1 MKKFI
6 FAFLAFSYSFI
17 AFSQSPD
24 NSPGTEDIGLDQQI
38 DLAFE
43 PVSAFFT
50 RVIFF
55 EVFETPF
62 VLILLVASAAFFTLY
77 FGFPNI
83 RYFWRAIQTVRGKYE
98 DIEKH
103 GAAILYGED
112 GISQGQDLNKV
123 DDIEEHLVSLE
134 NELAVDGDIVDTIR
148 DESSAGEV
156 SHFQALATAVSGTVG
171 NGNIAGVALAIALG
185 GPGATFWMIVCG
197 LLGMS
202 TKFVECTLGVQ
213 YRDVGPDGTVYG
225 GPMYYLTKGL
235 KEKGFKNLGKIAAV
249 LFSIFCIGGSFGGG
263 NAAQSNQA
271 TIVIKELFDW
281 QSTAA
286 GAIVGVVLAV
296 LVGIIIIGGIKRIA
310 KVTEK
315 IVPFM
320 AVLYILCCLFI
331 IFSNFTLIDDAFALI
346 VQEAFNPTAV
356 GVGSLIGVLLVGFQR
371 AAFSNEAGAGS
382 ASIAHSAVRTKYSAS
397 EGLVALLEPFIDT
410 VVICTM
416 TALVIIIFNFGGFF
430 EYGDITGEGVAIING
445 ESFEGA
451 GITAKAFA
459 EYIPY
464 SDVFLTIAVVLFAV
478 STMISWSYYG
488 LQSWKFLFGRGRV
501 ADLTY
506 KLLFLL
512 FVVIGAAASM
522 NSIWAFSD
530 AMIFAMVFPNMIGLY
545 FLFPVVKKQLK
556 RYLDAIRLKKE
567 AIT

>member
-1 MKKFI
+1 MKKYLLSILTLVLPF
-6 FAFLAFSYSFI
+6 FAMAQETAELGI
-17 AFSQSPD
+17 
-24 NSPGTEDIGLDQQI
+24 DQQI
-38 DLAFE
+38 DMAFK
-43 PVSAFFT
+43 PVSDFFSN
-50 RVIFF
+50 VIFF
-55 EVFETPF
+55 QVFGTPF
-62 VLILLVASAAFFTLY
+62 VLILLVVSALFFTIY

-83 RYFWRAIQTVRGKYE
+83 RYFGKAIKTVRGKYE

-103 GAAILYGED
+103 GAKELYGEG
-112 GISQGQDLNKV
+112 GIAQGVDINTV
-123 DDIEEHLVSLE
+123 DDIEDHLVNVE
-134 NELAVDGDIVDTIR
+134 NDLAVDGDIVDTIR
-148 DESSAGEV
+148 DESSDGEV

-185 GPGATFWMIVCG
+185 GPGATFWMIICG

-213 YRDVGPDGTVYG
+213 YRDVGEDGTVYG
-225 GPMYYLTKGL
+225 GPMYYLKKGL
-235 KEKGFKNLGKIAAV
+235 KERGFAKLGKVAAA
-249 LFSIFCIGGSFGGG
+249 LFAFFCIGGSFGGG

-271 TIVIKELFDW
+271 TIVIKDLLGLE
-281 QSTAA
+281 STGA
-286 GAIVGVVLAV
+286 GFWIGIVLAFT
-296 LVGIIIIGGIKRIA
+296 VGIIIIGGIKRIA
-310 KVTEK
+310 SVTEK
-315 IVPFM
+315 VVPFM
-320 AVLYILCCLFI
+320 ALLYILCCLYI
-331 IFSNFTLIDDAFALI
+331 ILSNFTLIDDAVGLI
-346 VQEAFNPTAV
+346 FQEAFNPKAI
-356 GVGSLIGVLLVGFQR
+356 GVGGFIGVLLVGFKR

-430 EYGDITGEGVAIING
+430 EYGDVTGQGVAIING
-445 ESFEGA
+445 ESYEGA

-464 SDVFLTIAVVLFAV
+464 SNVFLTIAVVLFAV

-488 LQSWKFLFGRGRV
+488 LQSWKFLFGRGKA

-506 KLLFLL
+506 KILFLT

-522 NSIWAFSD
+522 KSIWDFSD

-545 FLFPVVKKQLK
+545 FLFPVVKKQLN
-556 RYLDAIRLKKE
+556 RYLGAIKLKKDALE
-567 AIT
+567 N